1 MSEQPVDR
9 LDPRAWLLWGLAASL
24 PPLIGR
30 NPFLLIA
37 SLVAVLGVRAAWTG
51 RHGEPTGWH
60 RLLRLAVI
68 SVTIAVG
75 FNLLTVHVGDRVLFT
90 ITREVPLFGG
100 PITLNALVY
109 GLLSGIAIVTL
120 VLIGTTL
127 GLVLD
132 WTAMLRLLPARLST
146 VAVAG
151 SVAWTFVPQ
160 TATAFGEI
168 REAQMAR
175 GYRPRGA
182 RDLVPLVVP
191 LLANGLERALTLA
204 EALEARAFGAPLD
217 PGASDA
223 LPAWR
228 ALLTVIGLTSAAV
241 GVYLLAVGQV
251 VSAAL
256 VVATAIGALVSAGY
270 EPAATHQVRRTRY
283 REIAWGRRETALAGT
298 AAIAIVAQI
307 LALAL
312 DPAAFAYEPYPSLT
326 APWVNLPLLASLLL
340 LQTPIALAR

>member
-1 MSEQPVDR
+1 MTDQPVDR

-30 NPFLLIA
+30 NPFLLVA
-37 SLVAVLGVRAAWTG
+37 TLLAVLGVRAAWTG
-51 RHGEPTGWH
+51 RPSEPTGWH
-60 RLLRLAVI
+60 SLLRLAVI
-68 SVTIAVG
+68 SVTIAVV
-75 FNLLTVHVGDRVLFT
+75 FNLLTAHVGDRVLLT
-90 ITREVPLFGG
+90 ISREIPLLGG

-109 GLLSGIAIVTL
+109 GLLSGLAIVTL

-127 GLVLD
+127 GLLLD

-160 TATAFGEI
+160 TAAAFGQI

-217 PGASDA
+217 PAKLDA
-223 LPAWR
+223 LQPWR
-228 ALLTVIGLTSAAV
+228 ALLTMIGLTSAAV
-241 GVYLLAVGQV
+241 GAYLLAVGQV
-251 VSAAL
+251 VTAGL
-256 VVATAIGALVSAGY
+256 LLATAAGAIVGAGY
-270 EPAATHQVRRTRY
+270 EPATVHQVRRTRY
-283 REIAWGRRETALAGT
+283 RDLVWGRRETAIAGT
-298 AAIAIVAQI
+298 AAIVVVVQVVVLAI
-307 LALAL
+307 

-340 LQTPIALAR
+340 LHAPIAVAP